1 MVFVTRNSFQ
11 ITVYKCFLFYTFAKL
26 FENMISKSV
35 RTVIIVLTISLFG
48 CSAPMKTIYFR
59 TDAAVDST
67 VQSISGNQQY
77 ESIIQS
83 DDILAINITSISSL
97 SDKDPVGIFKEG
109 GTPYTVTASAG
120 TPGVGSQ
127 NAGYLV
133 DKEGFIDFPVLGKI
147 NVGNQT
153 IRQAK
158 NTIALKLKDYV
169 KDPVVE
175 VRIINYKVVVLGE
188 VGHAG
193 TIIAPNHKINIIE
206 AIAAAGDI
214 PITGRKDNVLI
225 VRENSDSRAFT
236 RLNLNSRDIF
246 KSPYF
251 YLKQNDIVYV
261 EASRVKRQETNTFTR
276 IYLPIIS
283 VLITTALAAYAIIV
297 ATK

>member
-1 MVFVTRNSFQ
+1 MLNNKVRIA
-11 ITVYKCFLFYTFAKL
+11 ITLVL
-26 FENMISKSV
+26 SV
-35 RTVIIVLTISLFG
+35 LLFG
-48 CSAPMKTIYFR
+48 CAAPQKAIYFR
-59 TDAAVDST
+59 SDASIDST
-67 VQSISGNQQY
+67 VLVIRGNLEY
-77 ESIIQS
+77 ESVIQS

-97 SDKDPVGIFKEG
+97 TDKDPVGIFKEG
-109 GTPYTVTASAG
+109 GTPYTVTANAG
-120 TPGVGSQ
+120 GGGGGGGQ

-133 DKEGFIDFPVLGKI
+133 DKDGFIDFPVLGKI
-147 NVGNQT
+147 NVGAQT

-158 NTIALKLKDYV
+158 VTIAQTLKAYV

-193 TIIAPNHKINIIE
+193 TILAPNHKINIIE

-225 VRENSDSRAFT
+225 VRESKGQREFT

-246 KSPYF
+246 TSPYY

-261 EASRVKRQETNTFTR
+261 EASRVKRQESNTFTR
-276 IYLPIIS
+276 IYLPILS

-297 ATK
+297 ASK